1 MIIIFATDLARMYT
15 LVSRVPN
22 GLDQLK
28 DLFESHVHSQG
39 IAAIEKCRDTAQNVG
54 NGSRV

>member
-1 MIIIFATDLARMYT
+1 MFT

-54 NGSRV
+54 TGSQV

>member
-1 MIIIFATDLARMYT
+1 MFT

-39 IAAIEKCRDTAQNVG
+39 VAAIEKCRDTAQNVG
-54 NGSRV
+54 TGSQV